1 MRLPPPLAGRECGEC
16 TACCIE
22 LGIDDPQLRKPDHVA
37 CPHMIAGQGC
47 AIHAT
52 RPQTCRN
59 WYCGWR
65 ILHLSD
71 AMRPD
76 RAHIMLAPELD
87 SAASGGKGGLRIV
100 VLHEDRAALLQE
112 ELLTL
117 VARCVKGG
125 APIFLSWGHG
135 AFAKRVSVN
144 DAAKHA
150 VADGDKAQFVTIL
163 RDLLDRL
170 ALQVAME
177 AIVAQGQGGS

>member
-1 MRLPPPLAGRECGEC
+1 MLAGE
-16 TACCIE
+16 
-22 LGIDDPQLRKPDHVA
+22 
-37 CPHMIAGQGC
+37 GC

-65 ILHLSD
+65 ILHLTD

-76 RAHIMLAPELD
+76 RANIMLAPELD
-87 SAASGGKGGLRIV
+87 AAVDAGKGGLRIV
-100 VLHEDRAALLQE
+100 VLNEDRAALLQD

-125 APIFLSWGHG
+125 VPIFLSWGHG
-135 AFAKRVSVN
+135 AFAKRASVN
-144 DAAKHA
+144 DVARDA
-150 VADGDKAQFVTIL
+150 VADGDKAQFTAIL

-177 AIVAQGQGGS
+177 TIVAQRTSGK

>member
-1 MRLPPPLAGRECGEC
+1 MRLPPPIAGRECGAC

-22 LGIDDPQLRKPDHVA
+22 LGIDDPQLRKPDHEA
-37 CPHMIAGQGC
+37 CPYMVAGQGC

-76 RAHIMLAPELD
+76 RANIVLAPELD
-87 SAASGGKGGLRIV
+87 AAVGSGKGGLRII
-100 VLHEDRAALLQE
+100 VLNEDRSALLQD

-117 VARCVKGG
+117 VAKCVKGG
-125 APIFLSWGHG
+125 VPIFLSWGHG
-135 AFAKRVSVN
+135 TFAKRALVN
-144 DAAKHA
+144 DAAKDA
-150 VADGDKAQFVTIL
+150 VASGDKAQFTAVL
-163 RDLLDRL
+163 QDLLDRL
-170 ALQVAME
+170 VLQVAME
-177 AIVAQGQGGS
+177 TIVAQGSPIR